1 MYQGQGQSGKIE
13 FRTASQGCKPSRLAK
28 EEEGTRPK
36 GQWHLQESQRSDR
49 RRHGPTLTEV
59 GQGESRDSWKKD
71 TVQTGREH
79 SSLPLNTYSTHIPCV
94 HHTHPIPHL
103 CVESPFLSLSL
114 SLSLTH
120 THTHT
125 HQTHLYAHCLQI
137 YCHPHF
143 APLTQTCAPTLL

>member
-13 FRTASQGCKPSRLAK
+13 FRTASQGCKPSRFAK
-28 EEEGTRPK
+28 EEEGTR
-36 GQWHLQESQRSDR
+36 QRASGTYKNSSVQTGGG
-49 RRHGPTLTEV
+49 HGPTLTEV

-71 TVQTGREH
+71 TVQTRREH

-103 CVESPFLSLSL
+103 CVESPLLSLS
-114 SLSLTH
+114 H

-125 HQTHLYAHCLQI
+125 HQTHLYTHCLQI